1 MKIILKYL
9 VILASLTSF
18 SSPVFA
24 QTLRGTVRN
33 ATAGEVLAGAQIR
46 LTTESDTVRRVTT
59 TDTAGQYIFQNLRPG
74 YYRLAVLYGGD
85 KPMVL
90 REISVAGGK
99 ETLLDIAFDQNLN
112 LPLLTVVNA
121 ATRRPLQP
129 LSEIP
134 LTREQT
140 LRFPATFFDPAR
152 LAMAYP
158 GVMNNDDQANGLA
171 IRGNSPASLRWHLE
185 GVDIVNPNHLSNA
198 GTFSDRPT
206 AAAGGVL
213 MFSAQLLDN
222 SSLLTGSYPAAYGD
236 ALGGVMDMN
245 LRNGNNRRHEFTAQA
260 GLIGLDL
267 AAEGPL
273 FNEGKN
279 SYLVNYRYSTVG
291 LLGQMGISFGDETIN
306 FQDLSFKLHFS
317 GKSGSEWSLFG
328 LGGLSKN
335 VFEHKTDSASI
346 EQFKDFFDIDYK
358 SKTGIFGFSNR
369 TPIGRKSWL
378 RFAMAASGQS
388 NTRTSLSNIYE
399 QNNSNDDLTES
410 KISGSAEASFHLGAQ
425 VRLLG
430 GAMLTRQYFRGESA
444 VGASPPGVVEHRFL
458 TTQPWIDLHW
468 QSRDEKTGVC
478 LGAHSLFFPYRDQN
492 AVEPR
497 LLVTQTLSL
506 RHRLAFSCGLYSQ
519 IAPLWFSQSNLGL
532 QRALHAG
539 LRHTWNATEDWTLS
553 TEVFYQNISEAGE
566 SGGTAT
572 PFSVLNENE
581 YRSNSPMAVFYD
593 GKGVNAGVEFNA
605 EHYLSDGWF
614 LVANVTLFKSEYRG
628 SDQVW
633 RSSRWDARHIANLTA
648 GKEWQRDK
656 RPGQV
661 RAFGLNGRLGW
672 SGGLR
677 AMPVDIAASE
687 TAGTTVFD
695 ESNGFPV
702 MQKDFFRLDLRVYWK
717 RSLGNRHNST
727 FAMDFQNA
735 TMQQNTAYQYY
746 DPFTKQ
752 VETKYQLGL
761 IPNISWRLEF

>member
-1 MKIILKYL
+1 MKITLKYALFLLSLL
-9 VILASLTSF
+9 VF
-18 SSPVFA
+18 SPRSFA
-24 QTLRGTVRN
+24 QTLRGIVRDAARGN
-33 ATAGEVLAGAQIR
+33 VLPGAQVN
-46 LTTESDTVRRVTT
+46 LSAMSDTVRRSVA
-59 TDTAGQYIFQNLRPG
+59 TDASGQYIFQNLRPG
-74 YYRLAVLYGGD
+74 YYRLEVSHDGFR
-85 KPMVL
+85 PMVL

-99 ETLLDIAFDQNLN
+99 ETLLDIAYDQNVG

-121 ATRRPLQP
+121 SSRRPPQP

-171 IRGNSPASLRWHLE
+171 IRGNSPASLRWRLE
-185 GVDIVNPNHLSNA
+185 GVDIVNPNHLTNA

-222 SSLLTGSYPAAYGD
+222 SSLLTGSFPAGYGD

-245 LRNGNNRRHEFTAQA
+245 LRNGNDRRHEFTAQA

-273 FNEGKN
+273 AKEGKN

-291 LLGQMGISFGDETIN
+291 LLGQMGISFGDETIS

-317 GKSGSEWSLFG
+317 GKNGGEWSFFG

-335 VFEHKTDSASI
+335 AFDHKTDSAAI

-358 SKTGIFGFSNR
+358 SKTGIIGLANR
-369 TPIGRKSWL
+369 TPLGRNGWL
-378 RFAMAASGQS
+378 RFAVAASGQT
-388 NTRTSLSNIYE
+388 NTRDSESIIYE
-399 QNNSNDDLTES
+399 QDNSSDDLSES
-410 KISGSAEASFHLGAQ
+410 KISGSAGFSCRLNTQ
-425 VRLLG
+425 LRLLG
-430 GAMLTRQYFRGESA
+430 GAMLTRQYFRGES
-444 VGASPPGVVEHRFL
+444 VDRSLPLEVTKHEFL
-458 TTQPWIDLHW
+458 TAQPWVDLHW
-468 QSRDEKTGVC
+468 QSPNDKTAVHLGV
-478 LGAHSLFFPYRDQN
+478 HSLFFPYKNR
-492 AVEPR
+492 AVGEPR
-497 LLVTQTLSL
+497 FTVTQTIAAKHRVSLSG
-506 RHRLAFSCGLYSQ
+506 GLFSQ
-519 IAPLWFSQSNLGL
+519 IGPLWLRKDNLDIT
-532 QRALHAG
+532 RAWHAG
-539 LRHTWNATEDWTLS
+539 LCYAWSIKPEWTIKS
-553 TEVFYQNISEAGE
+553 EFFWQRQYDAGMDGNIASA
-566 SGGTAT
+566 
-572 PFSVLNENE
+572 FSVLNEND
-581 YRSNSPMAVFYD
+581 YRIYSTQELVYHGLGLNR
-593 GKGVNAGVEFNA
+593 GIEITA

-614 LVANVTLFKSEYRG
+614 LLANLTFFKSEYRG
-628 SDQVW
+628 SDRIW
-633 RSSRWDARHIANLTA
+633 RPSRWDARHLANLTA

-677 AMPVDIAASE
+677 AMPVDAAGSAA
-687 TAGTTVFD
+687 AGTTVFD
-695 ESNGFPV
+695 GSDGFSAR
-702 MQKDFFRLDLRVYWK
+702 QKDYFRLDLRIYWK
-717 RSLGNRHNST
+717 RSLGNRRNST

-735 TMQQNTAYQYY
+735 TMQENIAYQYY
-746 DPFTKQ
+746 DAFTKQ

>member
-1 MKIILKYL
+1 MKIIVKHVLFSISLL
-9 VILASLTSF
+9 VL
-18 SSPVFA
+18 SPCSFA
-24 QTLRGTVRN
+24 QTLRGVVRD
-33 ATAGEVLAGAQIR
+33 AAGGNVLEGAQVN
-46 LTTESDTVRRVTT
+46 LSAVSDTVRRSTA
-59 TDTAGQYIFQNLRPG
+59 TDASGQYIFQNLRPG
-74 YYRLAVLYGGD
+74 YYALEISHDGFR
-85 KPMVL
+85 PMVL

-99 ETLLDIAFDQNLN
+99 ETLLDIAYDRNVG
-112 LPLLTVVNA
+112 LPMLTVVN
-121 ATRRPLQP
+121 TGSRRPPQP

-152 LAMAYP
+152 LALTYP

-171 IRGNSPASLRWHLE
+171 IRGNSPASLRWRLE
-185 GVDIVNPNHLSNA
+185 GVDIVNPNHLTNA
-198 GTFSDRPT
+198 GTFSDRPA

-222 SSLLTGSYPAAYGD
+222 SSLLTGSFPAAYGD
-236 ALGGVMDMN
+236 ALGGIMDMN

-273 FNEGKN
+273 TKEGKN

-317 GKSGSEWSLFG
+317 GKNGAQWSLFG

-335 VFEHKTDSASI
+335 IFEHKTDSAAI

-358 SKTGIFGFSNR
+358 SKTGIIGLANR
-369 TPIGRKSWL
+369 TPLGRRGSLK
-378 RFAMAASGQS
+378 FAVAASGQT
-388 NTRTSLSNIYE
+388 NTRTSFSNIYE
-399 QNNSNDDLTES
+399 QSNSDDDLSES
-410 KISGSAEASFHLGAQ
+410 KISGSAEGTYRLGAQ
-425 VRLLG
+425 WRLLG
-430 GAMLTRQYFRGESA
+430 GAAFTRQYFRGASGT
-444 VGASPPGVVEHRFL
+444 GAAQPQVVEHRFL

-468 QSRDEKTGVC
+468 QSRSEKTEVRVGVHG
-478 LGAHSLFFPYRDQN
+478 LLFPYKEKN

-497 LLVTQTLSL
+497 IVVTQTIAA
-506 RHRLAFSCGLYSQ
+506 RQRLAFSCGMYSQ
-519 IAPLWFSQSNLGL
+519 VAPLWLPEENLGL
-532 QRALHAG
+532 QRAVHAG
-539 LRHTWNATEDWTLS
+539 LRHTWNAAENWAIS
-553 TEVFYQNISEAGE
+553 TELFYQNISEAGE
-566 SGGTAT
+566 SGGIAT
-572 PFSVLNENE
+572 SFSVLNENE
-581 YRSNSPMAVFYD
+581 YRSFAPMAVFYD
-593 GKGVNAGVEFNA
+593 GEGLNTGVEINA
-605 EHYLSDGWF
+605 EHYLANGWF
-614 LVANVTLFKSEYRG
+614 MVTNLTLFKSECRG
-628 SDQVW
+628 SDQTW
-633 RSSRWDARHIANLTA
+633 RPSRWDARHIANLTA

-677 AMPVDIAASE
+677 AMPVDAAAS
-687 TAGTTVFD
+687 AADGMTVFD
-695 ESNGFPV
+695 DSNGFTV
-702 MQKDFFRLDLRVYWK
+702 RQKDYFRLDLRVYWK
-717 RSLGNRHNST
+717 RSLSDRRNST

-735 TMQQNTAYQYY
+735 TMQENTAYQYY